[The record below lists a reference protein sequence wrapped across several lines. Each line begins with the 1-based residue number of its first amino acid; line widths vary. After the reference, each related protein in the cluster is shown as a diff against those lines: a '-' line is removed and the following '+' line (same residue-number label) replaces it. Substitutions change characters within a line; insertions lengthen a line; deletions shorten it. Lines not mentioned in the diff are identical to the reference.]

1 MYKHILLPTD
11 GSDLSKK
18 ASDHGITLA
27 KTVGAKITVVIVS
40 KPFRS
45 LVVDP
50 DLATTASDEYNK
62 LVANKAEKCLDIVRG
77 AATASGVA
85 CNGLRIEHDHPY
97 EAIVDIATKNNCDLI
112 IMASHGLGGVS
123 PLMLGSETLKVLTQ
137 TKVPVLVYR

>member
-11 GSDLSKK
+11 SSDLSKK
-18 ASDHGITLA
+18 ANDHGITLA
-27 KTVGAKITVVIVS
+27 KTVGAKITVLIVS

-62 LVANKAEKCLDIVRG
+62 LVADRAEKCLDIVRD
-77 AATASGVA
+77 AATASGVS

-97 EAIVDIATKNNCDLI
+97 EAIVDTATKNNCDLI
-112 IMASHGLGGVS
+112 IMGSHGLGGVS